1 VRPLANKVLI
11 AGMLAVFLALFSLR
25 ASAAAPTLVLVGQVT
40 NIVDGDTIDVQL
52 QSGPIRVR
60 IWGIDAPE
68 HDQPYGTKAKERL
81 AKLVDGREVELEP
94 AGQTKSYDRMVARV
108 FVNSADVDAEMVK
121 SGAAMAERR
130 YLQQF
135 DDGKSYCTFEQS
147 ARSTKSGMWSLPADQ
162 RIAPWQWRHKK
173 NRTTPFTDYGKAT
186 IASCV
191 AEIGRPLAP

>member
-1 VRPLANKVLI
+1 MLPA
-11 AGMLAVFLALFSLR
+11 MLALVSLR
-25 ASAAAPTLVLVGQVT
+25 ASAAAPPLVLVRHVM

-68 HDQPYGTKAKERL
+68 HDQPYGAKAKEQL
-81 AKLVDGREVELEP
+81 AKLIDGRDVELEP
-94 AGQTKSYDRMVARV
+94 AKQTSYDRMVARV
-108 FVNSADVDAEMVK
+108 VVNGADVDAEMVK

-130 YLQQF
+130 YLRQLPG
-135 DDGKSYCTFEQS
+135 GKSYRTFEQS
-147 ARSTKSGMWSLPADQ
+147 ARSAKSGMWSLPADQ

-173 NRTTPFTDYGKAT
+173 SRTTPFADYGNAT

-191 AEIGRPLAP
+191 SDVGKPLAP